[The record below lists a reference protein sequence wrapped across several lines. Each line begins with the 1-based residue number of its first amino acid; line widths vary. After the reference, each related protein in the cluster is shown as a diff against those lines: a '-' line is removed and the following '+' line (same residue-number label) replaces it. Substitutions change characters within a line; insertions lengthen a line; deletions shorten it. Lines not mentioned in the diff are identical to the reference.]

1 MLLYLYIMRLTP
13 ILLLLFISKISFGQT
28 LTTLYFNI
36 GAYEI
41 GTQNAYVLDS
51 LVYYNA
57 ITPNKKYNIIG
68 YADNTGGEQIN
79 EQLSNLRASS
89 VFNYLNSLGIDS
101 NNISIITGKGA
112 IGTKGENNRGNRKVE
127 IVANAIIKREKDKEL
142 VDSTIKIDIDN
153 IREGAAF
160 NLEKL
165 FFIGGKAI
173 VQPQSKPTL
182 EELLKVMKTNP
193 KLTIQLEGHVHYD
206 PGTPIPPAGFKDG
219 EIITQTKE
227 EHDASMQKL
236 SEDRAIAVRD
246 YLIEKGIDDKRIKV
260 IGYSYSKILFSPKNN
275 RRVQVRVLSK

>member
-1 MLLYLYIMRLTP
+1 MKFTYLILT
-13 ILLLLFISKISFGQT
+13 ILISSLANGQHIT
-28 LTTLYFNI
+28 SLYFNT
-36 GAYEI
+36 GSSKLTTESQ
-41 GTQNAYVLDS
+41 TKLDS
-51 LVYYNA
+51 LFYN
-57 ITPNKKYNIIG
+57 NILSAYDDYRIVD
-68 YADNTGGEQIN
+68 YADNTGDEKLNDI
-79 EQLSNLRASS
+79 LSRQRASS
-89 VFNYLNSLGIDS
+89 VFNYLKSLGIDS
-101 NNISIITGKGA
+101 NNISILTGKGA
-112 IGTKGENNRGNRKVE
+112 IGTKGENNRDNRKVE
-127 IVANAIIKREKDKEL
+127 IVANAIIKREKDKEP

-153 IREGAAF
+153 IREEAAF

-165 FFIGGKAI
+165 YFIGGKAI

-182 EELLKVMKTNP
+182 EELLKVMKANP
-193 KLTIQLEGHVHYD
+193 TLSIQLEGHVHYD

-246 YLIEKGIDDKRIKV
+246 YLIEKGIDGKRIKV